1 MTSFGVV
8 LCALRRDKGYSQ
20 RQAAL
25 ELGVSQAL
33 LSHYENGAREPKLD
47 FVVKACDYYGVP
59 ADYIL
64 GRIDERSQ
72 HYLPAPSGCENAPR
86 LISAICALFNALDE
100 MADPELYNAAVSY
113 LLIPT
118 ENAAVMLHEP
128 NRPYEPKRDADLKLA
143 EAEVITLSRRLK
155 AKE

>member
-1 MTSFGVV
+1 MTSFGAV
-8 LCALRRDKGYSQ
+8 LCTLRRDKGYSQ

-25 ELGVSQAL
+25 DLGVSQAL

-64 GRIDERSQ
+64 GRIDDRSQ
-72 HYLPAPSGCENAPR
+72 QFLPAPRGCENAPR
-86 LISAICALFNALDE
+86 LVSAIHALFNALDE
-100 MADPELYNAAVSY
+100 MSDAELYDAAVSY

-118 ENAAVMLHEP
+118 ENATAMLHEP
-128 NRPYEPKRDADLKLA
+128 NRPYEPTRDANLKLA

-155 AKE
+155 EKE